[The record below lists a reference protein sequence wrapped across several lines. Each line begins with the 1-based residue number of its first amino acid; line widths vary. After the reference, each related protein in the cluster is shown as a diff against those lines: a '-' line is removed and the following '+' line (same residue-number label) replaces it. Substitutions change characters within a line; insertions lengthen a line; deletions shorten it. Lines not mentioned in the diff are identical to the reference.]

1 MTEVL
6 VVGQGGRED
15 AIARAISLSPHVDT
29 ILCAPGNAGTE
40 TIPHAQAI
48 PLKPEDIGGI
58 VDFAKS
64 RNGDLTVVIGP
75 EQPLVA
81 GLSDA
86 LRQNGIRT
94 FGPSRKAATELEG
107 SKIKSNAFMAWNGI
121 PHPKT
126 SIIKS
131 KADAVALLEKAN
143 PHDIVIKA
151 DGLANGKGV
160 ILPDYRHEAI
170 EKACAMLEGKAYNG
184 AGRDGILIQ
193 ERLHGPEISAF
204 VLSDGD
210 NFSLLRVFSQDH
222 KRKYDGDQGPN
233 TGGMGAFSPVPPDI
247 LSDRQ
252 IAQIEQITGASIEGA
267 KSDGNPYNGILYI
280 GLILAEEYKGD
291 PQVIE
296 YNARLGDPEAQVVLP
311 LLNAQ
316 GIDVYEMMRETADG
330 NAPLL
335 QLNSTAWAGHAA
347 LTVCLASRGYPGHPE
362 KRRTIHGLDRQ
373 YDNVTINYGATRR
386 TPDGQVLT
394 HGGRVLYV
402 TGEGETID
410 HAAEAAYAAIGKH
423 AIWFDGAHCRTDIG
437 YRAREKKMST
447 R

>member
-15 AIARAISLSPHVDT
+15 AITRAIALSPHVDT

-40 TIPHAQAI
+40 TIPKAEAV
-48 PLKPEDIGGI
+48 PLKTGDIGGI

-64 RNGDLTVVIGP
+64 RDRDLTVVIGP
-75 EQPLVA
+75 EEPLVA

-86 LRQNGIRT
+86 LRENDIRT
-94 FGPSRKAATELEG
+94 FGPSRNAATVLEG
-107 SKIKSNAFMAWNGI
+107 SKISSNSFMGWNGV

-131 KADAVALLEKAN
+131 KAEAIALLEKVS

-151 DGLANGKGV
+151 DGLAKGKGV
-160 ILPDYRHEAI
+160 ILPEYSHDAI
-170 EKACAMLEGKAYNG
+170 EKACDMLDGKICNG
-184 AGRDGILIQ
+184 AGREGILIQ

-204 VLSDGD
+204 ALSDGD

-222 KRKYDGDQGPN
+222 KRKYDGDRGPN
-233 TGGMGAFSPVPPDI
+233 TGGMGAFSPVPSEI

-252 IAQIEQITGASIEGA
+252 IAQIEQITGATIEGA
-267 KSDGNPYNGILYI
+267 KSDGNPYVGILYI
-280 GLILAEEYKGD
+280 GLILAEEYDGD
-291 PQVIE
+291 PQAIE

-311 LLNAQ
+311 ILSAQ

-335 QLNSTAWAGHAA
+335 QPHSTAWAGHAA
-347 LTVCLASRGYPGHPE
+347 LTVCLAARGYPGHLE
-362 KRRTIHGLDRQ
+362 KKRIIHGIDQQ

-386 TPDGQVLT
+386 AMDGQVLT

-402 TGEGETID
+402 TGEGKTID
-410 HAAEAAYAAIGKH
+410 HAAEAAYAAIGKQ
-423 AIWFDGAHCRTDIG
+423 AIWFEGMHYRKDIG
-437 YRAREKKMST
+437 REARKKDASV